1 MVSMVTPDHNLC
13 TSSFSFLNPGK
24 RSEKQGQ
31 SFTKHAINSL
41 ARLDERHYCDV
52 S

>member
-1 MVSMVTPDHNLC
+1 MVTPDHNLAL
-13 TSSFSFLNPGK
+13 SFLYPGK
-24 RSEKQGQ
+24 RSEKHGQ

-41 ARLDERHYCDV
+41 ARLAERHYCDV